1 MTTVDTIVEAI
12 EKGQSLTFGYHGFD
26 RTVSPYLCGLTLNNE
41 VKMLAWQTDGGSNS
55 GVTLKLRYFTVADMI
70 GPEAVDAPYVE
81 PTDEHKAQYSQF
93 SKVYASRG

>member
-12 EKGQSLTFGYHGFD
+12 QKGQSLCFGYHGFD

-55 GVTLKLRYFTVADMI
+55 GVTFKLRYFTVADMI
-70 GPEAVDAPYVE
+70 SPEACCVDYVE
-81 PTDEHKAQYSQF
+81 PTEEQKALYENF
-93 SKVYASRG
+93 SKIYESR